1 MSAAILPTLTSHPSS
16 FVFVESL
23 QLWPQ
28 ISQTVFA
35 LIDLEGKKNKPHTCD
50 ISIHDNTVRLLDLFP
65 GCAYSCLCDKLDVIF
80 FLKQLRAIKRS
91 LMMILG

>member
-35 LIDLEGKKNKPHTCD
+35 LIDLEGKKKGVLW
-50 ISIHDNTVRLLDLFP
+50 SQMHDLRGTVGELIYGDLP
-65 GCAYSCLCDKLDVIF
+65 G
-80 FLKQLRAIKRS
+80 RS
-91 LMMILG
+91 